1 MSGRIKKFQAVKH
14 IRLTA
19 VCFSAKIVTMKDF
32 RYPQLL
38 DVYQALLT
46 ENQRDVCEQY
56 YMYDLSL
63 SEIAEQKGVSRQSVS
78 DTLAKS
84 RAVLDDC
91 ENRLHF
97 LEQSRETEERIRS
110 RLEKIRAALA
120 ALRESEPSLA
130 AEIGRIMALTETGDL

>member
-1 MSGRIKKFQAVKH
+1 
-14 IRLTA
+14 
-19 VCFSAKIVTMKDF
+19 MKDF

-97 LEQSRETEERIRS
+97 LEQSLETEERIRS
-110 RLEKIRAALA
+110 QLEKIRAALA